1 MIEFK
6 EAGSTQTERFVRA
19 AAPTTPGT
27 LVELRVGGLRPVP
40 GRSYIAQVRCVA
52 QCGCES
58 APSSPAY
65 SPTIGNGSSEG
76 SPGGL
81 IPTWNNPDQQ
91 ASTSGTVG
99 TVQMPSGFAFSGNW
113 SSGPGPMADASPLS
127 VHIANSPDGS
137 RTHGAETTLEA
148 ALQDMPSD
156 LQKSAP
162 LIPPPEGP
170 SGTKAFLQDF
180 GEKAIQ
186 KELPPEVTGQ
196 EECLI
201 LD

>member
-1 MIEFK
+1 VALHFLEIGQVARDPWQMLHHYLCTLQTLQM
-6 EAGSTQTERFVRA
+6 EAEHM
-19 AAPTTPGT
+19 
-27 LVELRVGGLRPVP
+27 
-40 GRSYIAQVRCVA
+40 
-52 QCGCES
+52 GCLKLHN
-58 APSSPAY
+58 APS
-65 SPTIGNGSSEG
+65 
-76 SPGGL
+76 
-81 IPTWNNPDQQ
+81 
-91 ASTSGTVG
+91 
-99 TVQMPSGFAFSGNW
+99 
-113 SSGPGPMADASPLS
+113 
-127 VHIANSPDGS
+127 
-137 RTHGAETTLEA
+137 AETTLEA

-170 SGTKAFLQDF
+170 PGTKAFLQDF